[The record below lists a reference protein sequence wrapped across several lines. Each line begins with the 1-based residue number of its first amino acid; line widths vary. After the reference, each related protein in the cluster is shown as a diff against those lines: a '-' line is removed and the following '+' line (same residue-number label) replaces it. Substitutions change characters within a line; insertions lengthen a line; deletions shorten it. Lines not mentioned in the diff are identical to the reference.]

1 MKEKQMKRLGF
12 IIVLLAIGL
21 VAGAAVGGELG
32 VVDMDRLVKA
42 HPKSDVNREI
52 LRDQLHELESEKDAM
67 LETLQGK
74 KEAFLVARR
83 AAIDPAL
90 SDTVR
95 AEREAAAGKQ
105 LKALQGLE
113 KEMGQRLMGRQR
125 EMGDQKL
132 RMHKLVEDAVRA
144 MVSGVAAKKKLVLVV
159 DKSALSIAGSNVVV
173 FHQEKLD
180 ITDAI
185 LAEIQKLRKD

>member
-1 MKEKQMKRLGF
+1 MKRLGF
-12 IIVLLAIGL
+12 VIAVLAIGL
-21 VAGAAVGGELG
+21 VAGTAMGAELG

-52 LRDQLHELESEKDAM
+52 LRDQLRELESEKDAM

-74 KEAFLVARR
+74 KETFLEARR
-83 AAIDPAL
+83 TAIDPAL
-90 SDTVR
+90 SEAVR
-95 AEREAAAGKQ
+95 EEREAEANRQ
-105 LKALQGLE
+105 LKALQDLE

-132 RMHKLVEDAVRA
+132 RMHKLVEDAVRE
-144 MVSGVAAKKKLVLVV
+144 MVAGVAAKKKLMLVL
-159 DKSALSIAGSNVVV
+159 DKSAVSVAGSSVVV

-185 LAEIQKLRKD
+185 LVEIEKLRND

>member
-1 MKEKQMKRLGF
+1 MRRLSGV
-12 IIVLLAIGL
+12 IVLLAIGM

>member
-1 MKEKQMKRLGF
+1 MGEKQMRRLSGV
-12 IIVLLAIGL
+12 IVLLAIGL

>member
-1 MKEKQMKRLGF
+1 MKRLGF
-12 IIVLLAIGL
+12 VIVLLAIGL

-42 HPKSDVNREI
+42 HPKSDVNRDI

-95 AEREAAAGKQ
+95 AEREAAAGNQ
-105 LKALQGLE
+105 LKALQELE

-173 FHQEKLD
+173 FHQEALD